1 MDTDLGANET
11 VVDLP
16 KRKRRLKG
24 QWCSAVNCNNE
35 RYRRPDLSFFR
46 FPKDKVRCRKWVVNC
61 RRQDLLGKSPESLS
75 IGNVLCSEHFEDSE
89 FMNSV
94 RRNRLNRNNTAV
106 PTLFNL
112 NVPNHPRRTAQEV
125 DLDLEGNRSPSSSR
139 ISRSTESTVLTT
151 KCSSSSRTSEEIS
164 QTQTTQTSFPQ
175 KMVMCC
181 AALWCTN
188 RQTTTQSQVLSEH
201 RVRDLTFHR
210 FPLENDGL
218 LAKWVEAVRRDK
230 FTPTSVH
237 RLCSRHF
244 RESDFIEG
252 DRRRVLKRDAVPSI
266 FDFSKHLVV
275 VNRGSQV
282 LPLNKGRG
290 CQSIHKTMRKIDI
303 SQIFS
308 ETVAKV
314 EEVRKAAETSVCTV
328 GVQTDPVYI
337 LPMEDADLMTVGTD
351 RGLSAR
357 LTLDSA
363 RRPPG
368 TSQGLV
374 RHHCRICGAAF
385 VGQLQLKL
393 HQWIHQMAQPS
404 SQMRN
409 AASIS
414 QMKLA
419 TPGFAEKNEGASMSR
434 VLKGVNNGAEGF
446 AADADLGAME
456 ITVLSDGRVITP
468 WQTGQENVPV
478 VELPRAVKQTGTLGI
493 MSGIIVGKKRPVGKL
508 QRSLLKNRLPRESG
522 QVRSNSQG
530 KTPKKC
536 PVCGEMFVR
545 PAALRIHLSEH
556 LYYDIHR
563 GQVLIR
569 GAIMPNTNGTGL
581 GVMEQTSA
589 GEDLSSEQEGP
600 LQDGQA
606 KSNGPVPYNHSDVK
620 GGEFSF
626 VCTLCNV
633 GFMRKKQLRAH
644 RHSEHSSIKSVYK
657 GKTLVLKSLS
667 SSRRKSNSCEI
678 CGEVFKS
685 LSSLKVHVLCHE
697 KKSLFKDDI
706 CHNDFSTS
714 DALRVHKKLHEA
726 KDSEAQPTEKSEMEK
741 FVCDV
746 CGKTVKSMKQLR
758 YHLASHVGGDTITCR
773 VCKEKFTSR
782 KLLMAHQAEQGHVP
796 NKPII
801 CEVCGSSYSRL
812 YDLKKHHFVAH
823 VKNKDKKARVKHGE
837 KAREEGS
844 FPCEYCGKVFRF
856 RDKLQCHVGKHTGE
870 KSYKCEICHKT
881 FCYSSSL
888 SFHKRKHRETKV
900 KEKPKVRVTCEYC
913 HKVFSSKHVLASHI
927 KYHTGENLHT
937 CEICNK
943 SFVYWGSFILHK
955 RSHAGERPYECDVC
969 HQRFLRPYNLRC
981 HYRIH
986 TGEKPYPCQICGQRF
1001 RQQGDRNSHQ
1011 KRHATQAAKASNNVS
1026 SNTAAVQTKVE
1037 AQVPATIQIQV
1048 HRQQDNEMA
1057 TSVISVLRG

>member
-1 MDTDLGANET
+1 M
-11 VVDLP
+11 V
-16 KRKRRLKG
+16 
-24 QWCSAVNCNNE
+24 
-35 RYRRPDLSFFR
+35 
-46 FPKDKVRCRKWVVNC
+46 
-61 RRQDLLGKSPESLS
+61 
-75 IGNVLCSEHFEDSE
+75 
-89 FMNSV
+89 
-94 RRNRLNRNNTAV
+94 
-106 PTLFNL
+106 
-112 NVPNHPRRTAQEV
+112 
-125 DLDLEGNRSPSSSR
+125 
-139 ISRSTESTVLTT
+139 
-151 KCSSSSRTSEEIS
+151 TS
-164 QTQTTQTSFPQ
+164 
-175 KMVMCC
+175 C
-181 AALWCTN
+181 AALGCTN
-188 RQTTTQSQVLSEH
+188 RQTTTRSQVLSEH

-210 FPLENDGL
+210 FPMKNDGL

-230 FTPTSVH
+230 FTPTSAH

-266 FDFSKHLVV
+266 FDFSQHLMV
-275 VNRGSQV
+275 VNHDTPVS
-282 LPLNKGRG
+282 PLNKGRG
-290 CQSIHKTMRKIDI
+290 CRSGRKTMRKIDI

-308 ETVAKV
+308 EAVARV
-314 EEVRKAAETSVCTV
+314 EEVRRAAETSVCTV

-351 RGLSAR
+351 KGLSAR

-393 HQWIHQMAQPS
+393 HRWIHQMAQPS
-404 SQMRN
+404 SQRRR
-409 AASIS
+409 AASMS
-414 QMKLA
+414 QRKLA

-478 VELPRAVKQTGTLGI
+478 VELPRAVKQTGTPSK
-493 MSGIIVGKKRPVGKL
+493 SGIIVGKKRPVGKF
-508 QRSLLKNRLPRESG
+508 QRSLLKKRLPRESG
-522 QVRSNSQG
+522 QMRSDTEGN
-530 KTPKKC
+530 TPKKC

-589 GEDLSSEQEGP
+589 GEDLAGEQEGP
-600 LQDGQA
+600 PPDGQA
-606 KSNGPVPYNHSDVK
+606 KSNGPVPYSHSDVK
-620 GGEFSF
+620 GSEFSY

-633 GFMRKKQLRAH
+633 GFMRKKQLCAH
-644 RHSEHSSIKSVYK
+644 RHSEHSSVKSAYK
-657 GKTLVLKSLS
+657 DKTLVLKSRS
-667 SSRRKSNSCEI
+667 SLRLHPERKPIMCEI
-678 CGEVFKS
+678 CGAVFKS
-685 LSSLKVHVLCHE
+685 RYTMRHHVLLHRE
-697 KKSLFKDDI
+697 KSLYQCDI
-706 CHNDFSTS
+706 CLNDFSTPG
-714 DALRVHKKLHEA
+714 ALRVHKKLHKP
-726 KDSEAQPTEKSEMEK
+726 KDPEAQPAEKSEMEK

-758 YHLASHVGGDTITCR
+758 YHLARHAGGDTFTCR
-773 VCKEKFTSR
+773 VCKEKFSSQ
-782 KLLMAHQAEQGHVP
+782 KLLKAHQAEQGHVAD
-796 NKPII
+796 KPFI
-801 CEVCGSSYSRL
+801 CEVCGSAYSRI
-812 YDLKKHHFVAH
+812 YDLKRHHFVAH
-823 VKNKDKKARVKHGE
+823 VKNKDEKKTVKQRVK
-837 KAREEGS
+837 KTREEGN

-856 RDKLQCHVGKHTGE
+856 RDRLQYHVGVHTGE
-870 KSYKCEICHKT
+870 KSYKCDICHKT

-913 HKVFSSKHVLASHI
+913 HKVFCSKQVLASHI

-943 SFVYWGSFILHK
+943 SFVYRGSYVLHK

-969 HQRFLRPYNLRC
+969 HQRFLRPYSLRC

-1026 SNTAAVQTKVE
+1026 SNTAAVQTQVE
-1037 AQVPATIQIQV
+1037 AQVPATIQMQV
-1048 HRQQDNEMA
+1048 HQQDNETA
-1057 TSVISVLRG
+1057 TWVISVL